1 MKNKS
6 LALIIGTLISVVSFG
21 QNNIDA
27 IDSIKKKY
35 DLFPDST
42 AHFNK
47 IAMENAKIGDSVYI
61 RYHIF
66 DVNGEYLLDKFGNQ
80 RFGEE
85 FTIKT
90 KHSCSYF

>member
-27 IDSIKKKY
+27 LDSIKKKY

-47 IAMENAKIGDSVYI
+47 IAMEIAKITRCRIRFFMDKCENLLPQYI
-61 RYHIF
+61 AIHFYKYICFTWH
-66 DVNGEYLLDKFGNQ
+66 Q
-80 RFGEE
+80 CRFR
-85 FTIKT
+85 
-90 KHSCSYF
+90 